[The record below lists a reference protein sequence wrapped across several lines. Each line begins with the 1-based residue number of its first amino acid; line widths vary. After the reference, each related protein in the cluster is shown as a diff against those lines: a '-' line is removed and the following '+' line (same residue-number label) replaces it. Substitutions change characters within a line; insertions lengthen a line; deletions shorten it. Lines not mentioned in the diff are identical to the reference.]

1 MFIVMGR
8 RSPDK
13 QKRLDSPR
21 KKLFLDN
28 VKPTAEELKTISHE
42 ARLS

>member
-13 QKRLDSPR
+13 QKRLDSAR
-21 KKLFLDN
+21 KKVLQDN
-28 VKPTAEELKTISHE
+28 VKPTAEDFKTISNE
-42 ARLS
+42 ARR